1 MLTNFTLLRMLGLRL
16 ASLVHTLQT
25 LLEIVSILGQKMTT
39 STCIYNHH
47 QKYKE
52 KFNWLERDLDGD
64 FGSNEFNCKKWYSGL
79 TS

>member
-1 MLTNFTLLRMLGLRL
+1 MLGLRL

-47 QKYKE
+47 QNTKR
-52 KFNWLERDLDGD
+52 FNWLERDLDGD
-64 FGSNEFNCKKWYSGL
+64 FGSNEFNCKCDEWYSGL